1 MRKLVWTVFAV
12 GVSAVCSPAWGAT
25 FAPLGGLDG
34 NVSFTP
40 RAISGDGSTVVGTG
54 PSTPGQQA
62 IRWDET
68 NGTQGLGDL
77 PGGAFLS
84 SANAVSA
91 DGSIAVGYSISAS
104 GVEAFTWDTG
114 NGMQG
119 IGDLTGGA
127 HISHAVGI
135 SADGATVVGNG
146 NSASGTEAFV
156 WTSSGGMMGL
166 GDLPG
171 GDYESGAIRA
181 SADGAVVAGYASSAV
196 GLEAFVW
203 DATNGM
209 VGLGGLPGGSGES
222 TGGYVS
228 ADGTVVVGS
237 AVGAGGLEVFRW
249 DAGSGMQGL
258 GIPPGCLDARVTGVS
273 ADGSV
278 IVGFCNL
285 LPFGDDSM
293 AIIWDSTHGYRSLH
307 TVLSNAGVDLSGW
320 TLDTAVD
327 ISDDGTRVVG
337 VATETGF
344 PADTVGFVADL
355 PVPAVPAMGPTG
367 ILVLIACLTAG
378 GLARLQSPDR

>member
-1 MRKLVWTVFAV
+1 M
-12 GVSAVCSPAWGAT
+12 
-25 FAPLGGLDG
+25 
-34 NVSFTP
+34 
-40 RAISGDGSTVVGTG
+40 
-54 PSTPGQQA
+54 
-62 IRWDET
+62 
-68 NGTQGLGDL
+68 QGIGDL
-77 PGGAFLS
+77 PGGAP
-84 SANAVSA
+84 
-91 DGSIAVGYSISAS
+91 
-104 GVEAFTWDTG
+104 
-114 NGMQG
+114 
-119 IGDLTGGA
+119 
-127 HISHAVGI
+127 ISHAVGI

-156 WTSSGGMMGL
+156 WTASGGMVGL
-166 GDLPG
+166 GDLPD

-181 SADGAVVAGYASSAV
+181 SADGSVVTGYASSAV

-249 DAGSGMQGL
+249 DGGSGMQGL
-258 GIPPGCLDARVTGVS
+258 GIPAGCLESRATGIS

-285 LPFGDDSM
+285 LPLGEDSM
-293 AIIWDSTHGYRSLH
+293 AIIWDATHGFRSLH

-320 TLDTAVD
+320 TLDTAVGV
-327 ISDDGTRVVG
+327 SDDGTRIVG

-355 PVPAVPAMGPTG
+355 PIPAVPAMGPTG
-367 ILVLIACLTAG
+367 TLVLIAGLAAG
-378 GLARLQSPDR
+378 GWLARSQRSDR